1 MLESTDRVL
10 ERAVD
15 EPVTLLD
22 ALLLA
27 EATGERREV
36 DRRQE
41 LGGERTRTG
50 NINALRRWA
59 PPSWP
64 PFP

>member
-27 EATGERREV
+27 EAAGERREV
-36 DRRQE
+36 DRGQE
-41 LGGERTRTG
+41 LGGERTG

-64 PFP
+64 PSP